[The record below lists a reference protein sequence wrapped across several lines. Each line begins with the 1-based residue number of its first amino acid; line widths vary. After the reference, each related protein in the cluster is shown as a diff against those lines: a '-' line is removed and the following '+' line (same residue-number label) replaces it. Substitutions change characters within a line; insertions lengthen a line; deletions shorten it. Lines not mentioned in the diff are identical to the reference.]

1 MQHGAESYYVVGE
14 GLLGES
20 GEGRDSAR
28 VVANAAAAPPFR
40 FSRMGPKGTGR
51 QPGETNRRKLGVLMA
66 AGGGGTSQIPSGF
79 TYLGQF
85 LDHDLTFDKTT
96 VMLGTTI
103 SPTAL
108 LQARSPSLDLDSLYG
123 AGPQDPESAKFY
135 ESDGM
140 HLKVGKTDAA
150 DGIPAKV
157 GFDLPRGA
165 GSSAAAKRKAIIP
178 DPRNDENLAVAQT
191 HAAMI
196 RFHNRVLDSLPAALP
211 APQRFAQARELVT
224 KHYQWMVRTDY
235 LPRICRPNAV
245 DNVFNQGRKVFEVG
259 ATPTD
264 VPTMP
269 IEFSVAGFRLGHSM
283 IRAAYNWNK
292 IFDNGSGTLDF
303 LFTFSALGGNLGGG
317 PRLPSNWIADWRRLY
332 DFGEAGRANL
342 TVPAAKFNRA
352 KAIDTHLVD
361 PLANLP
367 AKTFGGS
374 GIPFDD
380 PRRNLAFRNLTRA
393 QMVRL
398 ATGQQMA
405 TFMKSKGV
413 NFPKLTKAQIRDGK
427 NGVALVG
434 LSAKQ
439 SAALL
444 KDTPLWFYILRESEL
459 NNGKLRGVGAR
470 IVAET
475 FHRAIE
481 GSQFSIVRDPAW
493 RPTLGPN
500 STTFRMVDLLLF
512 AFEGKKTLLAPGR
525 LGRGLRAA
533 RERAQHVAPDQARAG
548 AHEQPVEAEAGAGAR
563 VGRGDAGLGRH
574 ARPGAGGL
582 DHEVE
587 ADLHPARLGERLERG
602 GVELRRVLAAGQPP
616 RLHDA
621 AAEHRRARGR
631 RRAASPA
638 RRRAGRLSTMLV
650 ACWRPASRAGS
661 RRMPISTRDSARSRS
676 RRSCI
681 ASHTAAGGAA
691 IRRSWCSRK
700 CGAGSSSSMVSTVVS
715 ILWGTV

>member
-1 MQHGAESYYVVGE
+1 
-14 GLLGES
+14 
-20 GEGRDSAR
+20 
-28 VVANAAAAPPFR
+28 
-40 FSRMGPKGTGR
+40 
-51 QPGETNRRKLGVLMA
+51 
-66 AGGGGTSQIPSGF
+66 
-79 TYLGQF
+79 
-85 LDHDLTFDKTT
+85 
-96 VMLGTTI
+96 
-103 SPTAL
+103 
-108 LQARSPSLDLDSLYG
+108 
-123 AGPQDPESAKFY
+123 
-135 ESDGM
+135 M

-150 DGIPAKV
+150 DGIPAKT

-165 GSSAAAKRKAIIP
+165 GSSASAKRKAIIP

-196 RFHNRVLDSLPAALP
+196 RFHNRVLDSLPASVP
-211 APQRFAQARELVT
+211 AAQRFTQARELVT

-245 DNVFNQGRKVFEVG
+245 DNVFDSGRKVFEVG

-283 IRAAYNWNK
+283 VRAAYNWNK
-292 IFDNGSGTLDF
+292 IFDSGSGTLDL

-342 TVPAAKFNRA
+342 TVPAARFNRA

-393 QMVRL
+393 RMVRL

-444 KDTPLWFYILRESEL
+444 KDTPLWFYILRESEI

-512 AFEGKKTLLAPGR
+512 AFEGKKTLLAP
-525 LGRGLRAA
+525 
-533 RERAQHVAPDQARAG
+533 
-548 AHEQPVEAEAGAGAR
+548 
-563 VGRGDAGLGRH
+563 VG
-574 ARPGAGGL
+574 
-582 DHEVE
+582 
-587 ADLHPARLGERLERG
+587 
-602 GVELRRVLAAGQPP
+602 
-616 RLHDA
+616 
-621 AAEHRRARGR
+621 
-631 RRAASPA
+631 
-638 RRRAGRLSTMLV
+638 
-650 ACWRPASRAGS
+650 
-661 RRMPISTRDSARSRS
+661 
-676 RRSCI
+676 
-681 ASHTAAGGAA
+681 
-691 IRRSWCSRK
+691 
-700 CGAGSSSSMVSTVVS
+700 
-715 ILWGTV
+715 